1 MKKLLILLLFL
12 LPFNI
17 MAQDVVQNG
26 KNFTKVSQSDTL
38 EVKTEYTYTIKDIV
52 YPIFISKNG
61 SAYIKRISKKT
72 NKEYKYYLGEEI
84 SRVICNELNIEYK
97 SKNKGRK

>member
-12 LPFNI
+12 LPFAC
-17 MAQDVVQNG
+17 MAQKVVQNG

-38 EVKTEYTYTIKDIV
+38 EIKTEYTYTIKDIV

-61 SAYIKRISKKT
+61 SAYIKRISKKG
-72 NKEYKYYLGEEI
+72 NEYKYYLGEEI
-84 SRVICNELNIEYK
+84 SRVICEEMKIEYK
-97 SKNKGRK
+97 AKYKGRK